1 MTIITK
7 PISEKKSEKLIVPLV
22 DNEHNPNAP
31 AKDDVEAQSPESVR
45 MVILPARVRR
55 VSTTT
60 TLCLL
65 LTALIVVGIGIIGGT
80 YLYQQY
86 LRSQLRFK
94 GWCTIPYNEGSR
106 AAMFV
111 SPNLDGNSLTDFR
124 DFKTDENTSFNEMG
138 DFLQEQFELD
148 LEKESYE
155 KIDVPDF
162 RDGRSGRFIHDFNT
176 NMTGIID
183 VTGKRCFVMP
193 LNRHVVLP
201 PRSLF
206 DLIHKMWDGYYKV
219 NTEVVRE
226 TMHVSTP
233 PLTKDDLK
241 TVGNYISRECD
252 GLPVYKLE
260 KYVGGVV
267 KRSAELPDEAKFAQF
282 AGTSIIEFDIV
293 NLGDVRAFEEASQA
307 A

>member
-7 PISEKKSEKLIVPLV
+7 PISEKKSEKLAVPLV
-22 DNEHNPNAP
+22 ENEQNANLTS
-31 AKDDVEAQSPESVR
+31 KDDVEAQSPESVR

-65 LTALIVVGIGIIGGT
+65 LTALIVVGIGIVGGT

-94 GWCTIPYNEGSR
+94 GWCTIPYNTDGSR
-106 AAMFV
+106 ADMYV
-111 SPNLDGNSLTDFR
+111 GPNADGNSQINDGDFIR
-124 DFKTDENTSFNEMG
+124 DIDNMG
-138 DFLQEQFELD
+138 DFFQEEFELD
-148 LEKESYE
+148 LENQSYE

-162 RDGRSGRFIHDFNT
+162 RNGRSGRFIHDFNT

-183 VTGKRCFVMP
+183 ITGKRCFVMP
-193 LNRHVVLP
+193 LNRNVVLP

-226 TMHVSTP
+226 TMHVSMP
-233 PLTKDDLK
+233 PLSKDDLK
-241 TVGNYISRECD
+241 NVGSYISKECD

-260 KYVGGVV
+260 KYVGKATRPA
-267 KRSAELPDEAKFAQF
+267 KRSADPGMEAVFAQF
-282 AGTSIIEFDIV
+282 AGTRIVEFDIV
-293 NLGDVRAFEEASQA
+293 NLCDVDGCQNNSVA
-307 A
+307 

>member
-1 MTIITK
+1 
-7 PISEKKSEKLIVPLV
+7 V
-22 DNEHNPNAP
+22 DNEQNANAP
-31 AKDDVEAQSPESVR
+31 LKDDVEAQSPDNFH

-65 LTALIVVGIGIIGGT
+65 LTALIVVGIGIVGGT

-106 AAMFV
+106 TAMFIR
-111 SPNLDGNSLTDFR
+111 PNIDENGLTDFR
-124 DFKTDENTSFNEMG
+124 DFKNGENNSVNEMN
-138 DFLQEQFELD
+138 DFLQEEFELD

-193 LNRHVVLP
+193 LNRQVVLP

-233 PLTKDDLK
+233 PLNKDDLK
-241 TVGNYISRECD
+241 SVGSYISRECD

-267 KRSAELPDEAKFAQF
+267 KRSADLDNEAKFAQF
-282 AGTSIIEFDIV
+282 AGTRILEYDIV
-293 NLGDVRAFEEASQA
+293 NLGEVKAFEESSQA